1 MGGIATDEHGR
12 ASLDGLWA
20 CGECASTGVHGAN
33 RLASNSLLEALV
45 FGARVA
51 DDLRGK
57 NLAKPGSGTPPV
69 PERWQAAPPP
79 QVLREAM
86 SFHAGIERD
95 GEGLRRA
102 LATIS
107 AVERAGQNEP
117 ALLNMTATAKLIA
130 AAALARRESR
140 GAHFRADFP
149 QTYTAAKRTFLTL
162 AAAERIAQ
170 EAVSTSQANVGVT
183 KQG

>member
-1 MGGIATDEHGR
+1 MGGIASDEHGR
-12 ASLDGLWA
+12 ASLEGLWA

-51 DDLRGK
+51 ADVNGK
-57 NLAKPGSGTPPV
+57 NLARPGSGTPPM
-69 PERWQAAPPP
+69 PERCQAAPPP
-79 QVLREAM
+79 RALREAM
-86 SFHAGIERD
+86 SLHAGIERD
-95 GEGLRRA
+95 AAGLQRA

-107 AVERAGQNEP
+107 AVERAGQGEP
-117 ALLNMTATAKLIA
+117 ALLNMTAVAKLIA

-140 GAHFRADFP
+140 GGHFRADFP
-149 QTYTAAKRTFLTL
+149 QTDTAAKRTFLTL

-170 EAVSTSQANVGVT
+170 EALASSFGELRM
-183 KQG
+183 KPSC